1 MDSKKLMTEEKIP
14 FVGSMKVPDGEI
26 EEAFFAIYPDFF
38 YENSTALT
46 LWIQA
51 WQAALD
57 WQKNNKPRIQLI

>member
-1 MDSKKLMTEEKIP
+1 MTSEDIPFAGNVKIP
-14 FVGSMKVPDGEI
+14 ENDC

-46 LWIQA
+46 LWVQG

-57 WQKNNKPRIQLI
+57 HVENKKHLIQLI